1 MHIANRMG
9 LKDRMLIIERVAD
22 RQNNVSFAGPGNPVF
37 TYYPSAFQ
45 LWINDYTFTNVSE
58 YGLVSRRLGF
68 PYCDRMKFYDIQDV
82 RPNTIIKG
90 TNRAQTPVV
99 RGFAPSAVQTVI
111 YQPIYKNFNLLSPQ
125 MYQSP
130 YVLSHSLDA
139 ANGVG
144 GIFYQQSGRPTQYLD
159 TNARIKVSPRISS
172 EDVFEMGAK
181 LYQLHNYVIQNTYT
195 TKFATAQ
202 IQQEQAVIQD
212 QFVKYNQAMMKMC
225 LEHKDTM
232 KTK

>member
-1 MHIANRMG
+1 
-9 LKDRMLIIERVAD
+9 
-22 RQNNVSFAGPGNPVF
+22 
-37 TYYPSAFQ
+37 
-45 LWINDYTFTNVSE
+45 
-58 YGLVSRRLGF
+58 
-68 PYCDRMKFYDIQDV
+68 MKFYDIQDV